1 MPSLRSLLLACCCLL
16 ATGAAVAGNVLDNKV
31 IRIGT
36 SGDYPP
42 LSNVVD
48 GKVVGIDA
56 DFASM
61 LSQRSGKDFQFK
73 VMPWSSLIMAL
84 QQGDIDVIMSGMSI
98 TPERAAKVDFTKS
111 YFSIGQM
118 AIIRVEDV
126 ARYSSPTNILQPNVR
141 IGYVADTTGAA
152 FVQKFAGMT
161 TLRSFASVEPALDAL
176 LKGEIDCLVH
186 DSVTSWMVDQ
196 DRRYSSL
203 MSLRN
208 PLTEEHLAWAVNKDQ
223 PQLLDMLNQQL
234 AAMQQDGSVDKVLNQ
249 WIPVRVTVEQTD

>member
-1 MPSLRSLLLACCCLL
+1 MPSLRSLLLACCLF
-16 ATGAAVAGNVLDNKV
+16 AAGAAFAGNALDNKV
-31 IRIGT
+31 IRVGT

-42 LSNVVD
+42 MSEVGG

-56 DFASM
+56 DLASA

-84 QQGDIDVIMSGMSI
+84 RQGDIDVIMSGMSI
-98 TPERAAKVDFTKS
+98 TPDRADQVDFTVP

-118 AIIRVEDV
+118 AIIRVDDV
-126 ARYSSPTNILQPNVR
+126 ARFSSPTNILQPNVR

-152 FVQKFAGMT
+152 FVKQFAGMT
-161 TLRSFASVEPALDAL
+161 TQRSFASVDPALDAL

-196 DRRYSSL
+196 DRRYASL

-223 PQLLDMLNQQL
+223 PQLLEMLNKNL
-234 AAMQQDGSVDKVLNQ
+234 AALQQDGTVDKILNK
-249 WIPVRVTVEQTD
+249 WIPVRVTVEKTN